1 MPIKQGKL
9 MESELAYVLINPYM
23 IRKSRTGGI
32 IARILARTDLNFVAA
47 RMFGPSK
54 ALAIEYAELIKEG
67 ATDVNPIIAE
77 ELHKYIM
84 HEYAPSERSGNPH
97 RTMLL
102 LFDGPSAIQKI
113 QHVVGGITARAT
125 SGLSIRDTYGDF
137 IEDSEDKIRYFEPAV
152 IVGHDREYTY
162 KALRLWAKHAD
173 QGGIIDFH
181 GSFGKP
187 GVERTLVMLK
197 PDNFKEPSL
206 RAGNIIDMLSA
217 AGLRLICVN
226 KFTMTFE
233 QANNFYGQVQSALY
247 DKFNMICGEKLN
259 SAISGALGLEGK
271 LSEEDIEAIRPTL
284 GPLYAKRQFDS
295 IIEFMTGLNPSKLS
309 KDGNDIT
316 HSKGC
321 LALVYQ
327 GQNAIEKIREAL
339 GPTDPTKA
347 KPGSV
352 RREFGSNIMVNAA
365 HASDSPENAAR
376 EMEIVGV
383 EKDYIKYWVDQ
394 YCTE

>member
-1 MPIKQGKL
+1 MPIRQEKL

-47 RMFGPSK
+47 RMYGPSK
-54 ALAIEYAELIKEG
+54 ALAKEYAELIRDS
-67 ATDVNPIIAE
+67 ATDVNPIVAE
-77 ELHKYIM
+77 ELYKYIM

-97 RTMLL
+97 RIMLL
-102 LFDGPSAIQKI
+102 LFQGENAIQKI
-113 QHVVGGITARAT
+113 WDVVGAITAQAVI
-125 SGLSIRDTYGDF
+125 GLSIRDTYGDF
-137 IEDSEDKIRYFEPAV
+137 IKDSEGDIRYFEPAV
-152 IVGHDREYTY
+152 IIGHDKEDTY
-162 KALRLWAKHAD
+162 KALRLWAKHED

-187 GVERTLVMLK
+187 DVERTLVMLK

-206 RAGNIIDMLSA
+206 RAGNILDILSA

-226 KFTMTFE
+226 KFTMTLE
-233 QANNFYGQVQSALY
+233 QANAFYGQVQDALY
-247 DKFNMICGEKLN
+247 NKFNMICGVKLN
-259 SAISGALGLEGK
+259 SAISEALGLDVK
-271 LSEEDIEAIRPTL
+271 LSEEDIEGIRPTL
-284 GPLYAKRQFDS
+284 GPLYAKKQFDS

-309 KDGNDIT
+309 KDGNNIT

-327 GQNAIEKIREAL
+327 GKDAISKIREVL

-376 EMEIVGV
+376 EMEIIGV
-383 EKDYIKYWVDQ
+383 EKDYIKPWVDK
-394 YCTE
+394 YC

>member
-1 MPIKQGKL
+1 

-47 RMFGPSK
+47 RMYGPNK
-54 ALAIEYAELIKEG
+54 ELARQYAELIKDG
-67 ATDVNPIIAE
+67 AMEATPIIAE
-77 ELHKYIM
+77 ELYKYIM
-84 HEYAPSERSGNPH
+84 FEYAPSERSGNPH

-102 LFDGPSAIQKI
+102 LFEGPNAIQKI
-113 QHVVGGITARAT
+113 QNVVGGITSRAS
-125 SGLSIRDTYGDF
+125 SGLTIRDTYGDF
-137 IEDSEDKIRYFEPAV
+137 IQDIDDNIRYFEPAV
-152 IVGHDREYTY
+152 IVGHNKEYTY

-206 RAGNIIDMLSA
+206 RAGNIIDILSA

-226 KFTMTFE
+226 KFTMSLE
-233 QANNFYGQVQSALY
+233 QANNFYEKVQSALY

-259 SAISGALGLEGK
+259 SAISEALGLDQ
-271 LSEEDIEAIRPTL
+271 LSEEDIEAIKPTL
-284 GPLYAKRQFDS
+284 GHLYAKRQFNS
-295 IIEFMTGLNPSKLS
+295 IIEFMTGLNPAKIS
-309 KDGNDIT
+309 KDGNNIT

-327 GQNAIEKIREAL
+327 GKNAISKIRDVL

-347 KPGSV
+347 RPGSV
-352 RREFGSNIMVNAA
+352 RREFGSNIMINAA
-365 HASDSPENAAR
+365 HASDSPENTAR
-376 EMEIVGV
+376 EMEIIEVG
-383 EKDYIKYWVDQ
+383 KDYIEYWVNK
-394 YCTE
+394 YCSE